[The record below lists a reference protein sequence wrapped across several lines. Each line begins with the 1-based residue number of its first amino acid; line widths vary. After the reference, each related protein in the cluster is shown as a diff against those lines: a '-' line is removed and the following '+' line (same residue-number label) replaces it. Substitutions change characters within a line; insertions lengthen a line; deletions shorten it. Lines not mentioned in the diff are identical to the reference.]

1 MIEEIS
7 STLPNM
13 PKSQSQSTSF
23 VQNESGFAKKMIS
36 VKDSMDYSGL
46 LLGPKESVAH
56 HAAQTASRHENK
68 SKAEQESTSKKVK
81 LSKLVS
87 KLNKS
92 LEDFFLNDAPEDS
105 SYVEDTSIVKHYCK

>member
-13 PKSQSQSTSF
+13 PKTQSQSTSF
-23 VQNESGFAKKMIS
+23 MQNENRFAKKQTS
-36 VKDSMDYSGL
+36 VKDSMDYSGML
-46 LLGPKESVAH
+46 LAPKESASQNVAQPISKH
-56 HAAQTASRHENK
+56 KNK
-68 SKAEQESTSKKVK
+68 SKADQESTSKKVK
-81 LSKLVS
+81 LGKLVS